1 MYLSNKNKFKIYY
14 LFYTDPSTNKIKK
27 VTTKTKLKNEAL
39 EFLRNFNPDETKVVK
54 EIRNYNFKDLQFEV
68 LKYTSENYTPSTNQ
82 IYRNTTNYFLKI
94 VGNKSL
100 SSISINDIEFFK
112 SERLKYVNKVT
123 LNIDIRALKAIFNK
137 ALKWNMIKENP
148 SQHVQFYMENEKE
161 KLCFEDFEIEK
172 VLSLIL
178 DLSLKNIV
186 LFAIYTGCR
195 INEILNI
202 QRNDI
207 DLDKRIITI
216 RNKSN
221 FKTKSGRIRQ
231 IPISDKLFLILKQ
244 IYERNNNTGARILN
258 LNYGEEYVF
267 TNDRNIRYS
276 RNYVTMQFKKYLR
289 MLGLDEKYHFHC
301 LRHTFITNLIKKG
314 VNINYVM
321 EIAGHSDIS
330 TTMNYIHI
338 VTEDLREAVNLI

>member
-1 MYLSNKNKFKIYY
+1 MYLSNKNKFGIYY
-14 LFYTDPSTNKIKK
+14 LFYNDPSTNKIKK
-27 VTTKTKLKNEAL
+27 VTTKSKLKKDAV
-39 EFLRNFNPDETKVVK
+39 EFLRTFNPSDTEVVK
-54 EIRNYNFKDLQFEV
+54 EIRNCSFRELQDEV
-68 LKYTSENYTPSTNQ
+68 LKYAEQNYTSSTYQ

-94 VGNKSL
+94 VGNKPL
-100 SSISINDIEFFK
+100 NSISIKDIEYFK
-112 SERLKYVNKVT
+112 SERLKSVNKVT
-123 LNIDIRALKAIFNK
+123 LNIDIRTIKAIFNK
-137 ALKWNMIKENP
+137 ALRWNMVKENP
-148 SQHVQFYMENEKE
+148 CLFVQFYMINETE
-161 KLCFEDFEIEK
+161 KLCFEDLETEK
-172 VLSLIL
+172 VLGLINNIN
-178 DLSLKNIV
+178 LKNVV

-207 DLDKRIITI
+207 DLDKKIITI

-231 IPISDKLFLILKQ
+231 IPISEKLIVILKQ
-244 IYERNNNTGARILN
+244 FYEGKILN
-258 LNYGEEYVF
+258 INYGEDYLF
-267 TNDRNIRYS
+267 TNESDMKYN
-276 RNYVTMQFKKYLR
+276 RNYVSMQFKKYLR
-289 MLGLDEKYHFHC
+289 MAELDEKYHFHC

-338 VTEDLREAVNLI
+338 VTEDLRDAVNLI